1 MRSLRES
8 LNSTTINESVA
19 TIALGV
25 AGALVGLGILKALLS
40 FGIAGIAIAKGQ
52 KAKLELERIQNEM
65 KDILEKYPED
75 LKSSRV
81 FKDLISNSTFALDGR
96 LNKDQPNSDLTIIQ
110 LNLAMSKW
118 DKADR
123 DKMNDLL
130 LAARNVWSLIKLGDS
145 DDKLLRK

>member
-1 MRSLRES
+1 MKSLKES
-8 LNSTTINESVA
+8 LNPTTINESVA

-40 FGIAGIAIAKGQ
+40 FGIAGIAVAKGQ

-65 KDILEKYPED
+65 KDILERYPED

-96 LNKDQPNSDLTIIQ
+96 LNKDQPSSNLTIIQ
-110 LNLAMSKW
+110 LNSAMANW

-130 LAARNVWSLIKLGDS
+130 LAARKVWSLIKLDAS
-145 DDKLLRK
+145 DDKLLGR

>member
-8 LNSTTINESVA
+8 LNSTTINESVV

-40 FGIAGIAIAKGQ
+40 FGIAGIAVAKGQ
-52 KAKLELERIQNEM
+52 KAKLELEKIQNEM

-130 LAARNVWSLIKLGDS
+130 LAARNVWSLIKFDAS